1 MASGGLWIKKYNLFR
16 VKYTEPFPEP
26 SDDSSLGGA
35 AANIEMSRPSAR
47 PGLTWA
53 KLPGLHTVVTV
64 EDKTLVEG
72 EELE

>member
-1 MASGGLWIKKYNLFR
+1 MLVRSALFR
-16 VKYTEPFPEP
+16 ADFLSQP

-47 PGLTWA
+47 PGLTRA